1 MSKNP
6 EQQKEPIPS
15 NEFLMAEVAK
25 IKAEIDKLKNLKEQT
40 FGSHSVKRKPARKTV
55 KKKTAAKRKPARK
68 TVKHTSKTKR
78 TRKPSRITRKSPT
91 RSKKNTPRQRR

>member
-1 MSKNP
+1 MSENA

-15 NEFLMAEVAK
+15 NEFLMVEVAK
-25 IKAEIDKLKNLKEQT
+25 IKAELDELKNLKEQT

-68 TVKHTSKTKR
+68 T
-78 TRKPSRITRKSPT
+78 RKSPT